1 MTSRCVADGAPG
13 HLWRRTQPEA
23 VQWSVDSRG
32 VPEKQCLRK
41 DQPHGWVETVG
52 AGARSQSASGCC
64 SGGVSAVIS
73 ASDLDAV
80 TLRRFCWLAY
90 PCKGALPSDGKG
102 PKVRAACLMPFPL
115 LISRPFRCLVLMSLL
130 PLAAC
135 VMGDGS
141 QVEGEGEASRQRAAE
156 QARIQRCLEATG
168 GRMPILF
175 AIDSSD
181 ELAVRPTPEPCRG
194 IERQVQQAVYAKTM
208 QDCAKATG
216 LLSGPAPSLP
226 EKQRQWAQQQLRR
239 CVGSDPNIFYW

>member
-102 PKVRAACLMPFPL
+102 PKVRAACLMPSPL
-115 LISRPFRCLVLMSLL
+115 LISHPFRCLVFVSLL
-130 PLAAC
+130 LLAAC
-135 VMGDGS
+135 GGDRP
-141 QVEGEGEASRQRAAE
+141 EAEAERQRAAA
-156 QARIQRCLEATG
+156 QARIQRCLEATD
-168 GRMPILF
+168 GRMPTLF

-181 ELAVRPTPEPCRG
+181 EPAIRPTPAPCRG
-194 IERQVQQAVYAKTM
+194 IERQAQQAVYAKTM

-216 LLSGPAPSLP
+216 LLSDPAPSLP

>member
-1 MTSRCVADGAPG
+1 MTSRCGADGAPG

-102 PKVRAACLMPFPL
+102 PKVRAACLMPSPL
-115 LISRPFRCLVLMSLL
+115 KSLAL
-130 PLAAC
+130 
-135 VMGDGS
+135 
-141 QVEGEGEASRQRAAE
+141 QRAIAIGLGLLL
-156 QARIQRCLEATG
+156 AQRCHFLACSRAMPNRSG
-168 GRMPILF
+168 VAFGIAMPICV
-175 AIDSSD
+175 A
-181 ELAVRPTPEPCRG
+181 
-194 IERQVQQAVYAKTM
+194 
-208 QDCAKATG
+208 
-216 LLSGPAPSLP
+216 LSGNGN
-226 EKQRQWAQQQLRR
+226 
-239 CVGSDPNIFYW
+239 VY